1 MGAQNFIEIMNY
13 TDLSLQDRQE
23 IIQRVQAENHL
34 NRQIIEKDWWVTAV
48 LRALFSLP
56 YAGHISFKGGTN
68 LSKCWNLINRM
79 SEDADIA
86 IDREFFGFGGS
97 LSKTQISDKLR
108 RASCSFVREKL
119 QHDLRERLVAS
130 GIKEDKFT
138 VTVNITPITTT
149 DPEIIEIAYH
159 SAFQD
164 NDYIRPKVIIEVS
177 GRSMN
182 EPVTPVL
189 IRSFIDEVFT
199 DAPFTERPF
208 EVRAVVPERT
218 FLEKIFLLHE
228 EFAKPKEQV
237 RTERM
242 SRHIYDISQMMDTPI
257 AERALKNKT
266 LYDSVVEHRR
276 IFIGLKGFD
285 YSTLQPKTISIVP
298 PADVIELWRKDY
310 KVMQETMIYG
320 DSLPFDKLIEK
331 IRMLNDSIN
340 SIEH

>member
-1 MGAQNFIEIMNY
+1 MNY

-285 YSTLQPKTISIVP
+285 YSTLQPKMISIVP